1 MAEEYRMVARNP
13 GGREVL
19 AKQALEIGAPAT
31 DELIVQHTA
40 IGLNF
45 VDIYF
50 RSGLYPWPVDKDHV
64 LGCEAAGTVTAMGD
78 DVDGFKTGDR
88 VAYVVGSGAYQTQR
102 ALPASMAVHIPDG
115 VSDEIAAAS
124 MLKGLTC
131 HYLLFHS
138 YPVQNGETVL
148 FHAAAGGVGLIAGQW
163 LKHLGVTAIG
173 TAGGP
178 EKCALAREN
187 GFDHVIDYKSEDFV
201 DRVMDITAGKGV
213 TAVYDSVGH
222 DTLSNSL
229 KCLQKFGTLVSF
241 GQASGPALDF
251 KINDLAPGSLRLTR
265 PTLFAFTSD
274 RKWLEKA
281 SSDLFGLIENGT
293 IKISINQEFP
303 LERVADAHDALENRR
318 TVGCTLLKP

>member
-1 MAEEYRMVARNP
+1 MSQEYQIVAQKP
-13 GGREVL
+13 GNSEVL
-19 AKQALEIGAPAT
+19 EKKALVPPTPAAG
-31 DELIVQHTA
+31 ELLLSHNI

-50 RSGLYPWPVDKDHV
+50 RSGLYPWPVEQNHV
-64 LGCEAAGTVTAMGD
+64 LGCEAAAKVEAVGEGVN
-78 DVDGFKTGDR
+78 GFSPGDR
-88 VAYVVGSGAYQTQR
+88 VGYVVGAGAYQTKR
-102 ALPASMAVHIPDG
+102 ALPANMAVKIPDG
-115 VSDEIAAAS
+115 VSDEMAAAS

-138 YPVQNGETVL
+138 FPVQKGETVL

-163 LKHLGVTAIG
+163 LNHLGVTAIG

-178 EKCALAREN
+178 EKCALARDN
-187 GFDHVIDYKSEDFV
+187 GFAHVIDYKSEDF
-201 DRVMDITAGKGV
+201 DERVMEITNGEGV
-213 TAVYDSVGH
+213 TAVYDSVGN
-222 DTLSNSL
+222 DTISKSL

-274 RKWLEKA
+274 RQWLEDA
-281 SSDLFGLIENGT
+281 SADLFDLIASGT
-293 IKISINQEFP
+293 IKITINQEYP
-303 LERVADAHDALENRR
+303 LEKVAEAHDALEDRK
-318 TVGCTLLKP
+318 TVGCTILRP